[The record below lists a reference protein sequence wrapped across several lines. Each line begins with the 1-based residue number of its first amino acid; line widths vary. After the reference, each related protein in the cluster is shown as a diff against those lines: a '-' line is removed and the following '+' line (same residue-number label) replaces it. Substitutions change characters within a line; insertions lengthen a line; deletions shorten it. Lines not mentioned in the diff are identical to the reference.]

1 MQAPWGGAAMSVSE
15 GWDQETTGGVR
26 VTREEAVRRIAI
38 ANMHYLRGNICRS
51 EWQGELR
58 LVMQTEERLGE
69 REAWQD
75 PQPAL

>member
-1 MQAPWGGAAMSVSE
+1 M
-15 GWDQETTGGVR
+15 
-26 VTREEAVRRIAI
+26 TREEAVRRIAI